1 MKLLILYTCLLF
13 LSACSTHIPTQID
26 SAPSAPPKNLSNI
39 PDAVPKYEPKS
50 RGGNPVSYQVFGKTY
65 FVKPNSL
72 GYKEQGTA
80 SWYGTKFHGR
90 KTSNGETYDMYAM
103 TAAHKSLPIP
113 TYLKVKN
120 IANNKEIIVRV
131 NDRGPFH
138 GNRIVDLSYAA
149 AAKLDMLGKGTA
161 VVQLEAINTRGQS
174 TKINSNLPS
183 PKTFKATNISSIK
196 PLPLKKIKNINART
210 KTVSPAPPS
219 EPTTKIANI
228 YLQAGA
234 FKDQKNAQNLTL
246 NLQQKGIPLN
256 QVNVRQINGSA
267 IYRVHIGPYSS
278 LAQAE
283 SMRAK
288 LLKAGIKSPHYT
300 QY

>member
-1 MKLLILYTCLLF
+1 MKQLFFYTCLIF
-13 LSACSTHIPTQID
+13 LSACSTPIPKQVD
-26 SAPSAPPKNLSNI
+26 SAPLAPPKNLNNI
-39 PDAVPKYEPKS
+39 PDAVPKNEPKS

-65 FVKPNSL
+65 YVKPNSL
-72 GYKEQGTA
+72 SYKEQGTA

-138 GNRIVDLSYAA
+138 GNRIIDLSYAA
-149 AAKLDMLGKGTA
+149 AAKLDILGKGTA
-161 VVQLEAINTRGQS
+161 VVQLEAINTSSRS
-174 TKINSNLPS
+174 PSLPAHKAINTTDTTPL
-183 PKTFKATNISSIK
+183 K
-196 PLPLKKIKNINART
+196 PLPLKKITNINANT
-210 KTVSPAPPS
+210 NAISPTSPPVLT
-219 EPTTKIANI
+219 PIVVNI
-228 YLQAGA
+228 YLQVGA
-234 FKDQKNAQNLTL
+234 FKGQQNAENLKE
-246 NLQQKGIPLN
+246 NLRQKGIPLN
-256 QVNVRQINGSA
+256 QINVRHGGDST

-278 LAQAE
+278 LVQADL
-283 SMRAK
+283 MRTK
-288 LLKAGIKSPHYT
+288 LLQAGIKSPHYM